1 MTNKELF
8 ELYEIN
14 KNGLINVDKKLCL
27 CGEEVE
33 SSINVCPKCGA
44 QLAKS
49 KCLNVAKN
57 TALAKREE
65 SKKEEGIVSY
75 KQIHLMST
83 GFELYE
89 QVMLEVTLNLETEE
103 VKISNQAAFKKQV
116 EGKGVFA
123 CMEKYLPG
131 FYNMAMECIDSM
143 QNGMFSRFS
152 ALSEAY
158 ISNILH
164 VYLNYNALFPYLL
177 KYKVLYFGGFV
188 NLKTYF
194 PDTNFNDKEE
204 IKQIDLNLN
213 LLKFWD
219 IKNQKYIETII
230 EISKDKTL
238 KADLDDMLEECVKE
252 TNRLIRNYWF
262 DGNMIL
268 DTFSILFNKEI
279 DIKNFIRIFKK
290 SHPQEFFQL
299 KKYNVWHKKI
309 YRKNIDFTTLPG
321 ITKKD
326 LKTLELKVKLKNM
339 KISSNDIDDI
349 FNTLEKNPLEAL
361 KMLPTEKN

>member
-14 KNGLINVDKKLCL
+14 KNGLINVDKKLCS

-33 SSINVCPKCGA
+33 GGINTCPKCNA
-44 QLAKS
+44 SLTKS

-65 SKKEEGIVSY
+65 SKKDGNVVSY

-83 GFELYE
+83 GFSLYE
-89 QVMLEVTLNLETEE
+89 QVMLEVSFNLETEE
-103 VKISNQAAFKKQV
+103 VKISNQAAFKKQI
-116 EGKGVFA
+116 EGKGVFE
-123 CMEKYLPG
+123 CMNTYLPG
-131 FYNMAMECIDSM
+131 FYNMAMECINSM
-143 QNGMFSRFS
+143 QNGMFSRFT

-188 NLKTYF
+188 NLKHYF
-194 PDTNFNDKEE
+194 PDTDFNNKEE
-204 IKQIDLNLN
+204 IKNIDLNLN

-230 EISKDKTL
+230 EISKDKSL
-238 KADLDDMLEECVKE
+238 KSDLDDMLEECVKE
-252 TNRLIRNYWF
+252 TNRLIRDYWF

-299 KKYNVWHKKI
+299 KQYNVWHKKI
-309 YRKNIDFTTLPG
+309 YRKNIDWNELSG
-321 ITKKD
+321 VTKKD
-326 LKTLELKVKLKNM
+326 LKTIEFKVKLKNM
-339 KISSNDIDDI
+339 KIPNGDIEDI
-349 FNTLEKNPLEAL
+349 FETLEKNPLEAL
-361 KMLPTEKN
+361 KMLPTERR